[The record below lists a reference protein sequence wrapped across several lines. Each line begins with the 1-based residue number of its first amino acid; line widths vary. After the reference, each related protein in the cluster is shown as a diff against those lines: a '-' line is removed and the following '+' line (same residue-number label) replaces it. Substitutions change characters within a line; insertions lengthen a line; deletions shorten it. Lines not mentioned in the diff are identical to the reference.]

1 MANRRILSLMQLLS
15 TMSKSDK
22 KNFLKTMHG
31 HRKYDK
37 EYGPDT
43 IKLTS
48 SRQSDNERFEELMDL
63 ITDSL
68 TLSQRD
74 NYPKTM
80 RKKAPQLQRILED
93 LVTPRPG
100 QRINMNPRPPQ
111 GPPEMPP
118 EIRF

>member
-1 MANRRILSLMQLLS
+1 MASRIQGLMQLLGS
-15 TMSKSDK
+15 MSKADK
-22 KNFLKTMHG
+22 KNFLKKMHE

-43 IKLTS
+43 IKLTYPG
-48 SRQSDNERFEELMDL
+48 QSDHERFEELMDL

-68 TLSQRD
+68 SLSERD
-74 NYPKTM
+74 NYSKTM
-80 RKKAPQLQRILED
+80 RKKAPKLQGILKD

-111 GPPEMPP
+111 GPPEMPL